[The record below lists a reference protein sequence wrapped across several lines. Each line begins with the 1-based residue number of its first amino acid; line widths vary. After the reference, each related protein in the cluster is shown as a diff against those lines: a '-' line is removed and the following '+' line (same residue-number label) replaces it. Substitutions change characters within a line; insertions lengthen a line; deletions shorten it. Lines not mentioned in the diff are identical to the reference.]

1 MLNGVKL
8 KNKSKLTEIGQKN
21 GNSNF
26 FKVNTSEKSP
36 TSCHT
41 LTFHVY
47 RNTSR
52 SLLQLKKTARC
63 SQNIQNKLKVS

>member
-8 KNKSKLTEIGQKN
+8 KNKSKLTEMGQKN

-47 RNTSR
+47 GNT
-52 SLLQLKKTARC
+52 LAT
-63 SQNIQNKLKVS
+63 